1 PAGGILCRRARDG
14 LTVVPGPASMETGPA
29 PSPPGEFRVAR
40 TAGFFF
46 AARPPQGKKHP
57 LGGQQA
63 AGAAWGPSFCR
74 RAAPRQKAPPWGAAS
89 RRRSVGA
96 FFLPPGRPKAKSAPL
111 GGSKPK
117 AQRGGFFCLAPGR
130 AEKR

>member
-1 PAGGILCRRARDG
+1 MLETRRA
-14 LTVVPGPASMETGPA
+14 PC
-29 PSPPGEFRVAR
+29 PPGEFRVAR
-40 TAGFFF
+40 TAG
-46 AARPPQGKKHP
+46 
-57 LGGQQA
+57 
-63 AGAAWGPSFCR
+63 
-74 RAAPRQKAPPWGAAS
+74 
-89 RRRSVGA
+89 